1 MDAPLPRTSRTSLGA
16 GREGVMLLTIAQV
29 ADRLQCSRGHV
40 HNLISA
46 RDYADTTPER
56 MIPRRL
62 RPLAEVRFPRPRYLS
77 AGNRMPR
84 IDERE
89 LQKWLEEQR

>member
-1 MDAPLPRTSRTSLGA
+1 MDAPVSGTARPAAGA
-16 GREGVMLLTIAQV
+16 NGRAAMLLTIAQV

-46 RDYADTTPER
+46 RDYADTTPDR
-56 MIPRRL
+56 MIPPKL
-62 RPLAEVRFPRPRYLS
+62 RPLAEGRFPRPRYLS

-89 LQKWLEEQR
+89 LTKWLEEQR

>member
-1 MDAPLPRTSRTSLGA
+1 
-16 GREGVMLLTIAQV
+16 MLLTIAQV

-40 HNLISA
+40 HNLINA
-46 RDYADTTPER
+46 RGYADARR
-56 MIPRRL
+56 MIPPRL
-62 RPLAEVRFPRPRYLS
+62 RPLLESRFPTPRYLS

-89 LQKWLEEQR
+89 LMQWLEKQ

>member
-1 MDAPLPRTSRTSLGA
+1 
-16 GREGVMLLTIAQV
+16 MLLTISQV

-46 RDYADTTPER
+46 RDYADD
-56 MIPRRL
+56 RRALPPKL

-77 AGNRMPR
+77 ASNRMPR
-84 IDERE
+84 IDEQE

>member
-1 MDAPLPRTSRTSLGA
+1 
-16 GREGVMLLTIAQV
+16 MLLTIAQV

-46 RDYADTTPER
+46 RDYADTTPDR
-56 MIPRRL
+56 MIPPKL
-62 RPLAEVRFPRPRYLS
+62 RPLAEGRFPRPRYLS

-89 LQKWLEEQR
+89 LTKWLEEQR

>member
-1 MDAPLPRTSRTSLGA
+1 
-16 GREGVMLLTIAQV
+16 MLLTIAQV

-40 HNLISA
+40 HNLINA
-46 RDYADTTPER
+46 RGYADARRVLP
-56 MIPRRL
+56 PRL

-77 AGNRMPR
+77 ASNRMPR

-89 LQKWLEEQR
+89 LMKWLEEQR

>member
-1 MDAPLPRTSRTSLGA
+1 
-16 GREGVMLLTIAQV
+16 MLLTIAQV

-40 HNLISA
+40 HNLINA
-46 RDYADTTPER
+46 ERMAETTPVR
-56 MIPRRL
+56 MIPPRL

-84 IDERE
+84 IGERE
-89 LQKWLEEQR
+89 LMKWLEEQ